1 MNFSKPLIV
10 LSIGLALAGCNSD
23 SNSTTDKTQ
32 PAAPFDLTIAH
43 VNDTHS
49 SFDAVKSSFKVAK
62 TTVYNEFGGHPRLLT
77 KANAY
82 KEEAKTND
90 DSILFLH
97 GGDAWQG
104 SAYFKLNDGKMNA
117 DILSQMGLD
126 AMALGNHEF
135 DLDNEKLNSF
145 IGSINFPVLAAN
157 IDTSKDADLKDQT
170 NLKPYVV
177 YAFNGNE
184 KELVTDLDNL
194 PEGKQI
200 AAIFGLV
207 LDDMPNIA
215 PNTGDVEFKD
225 MVESAQST
233 VDMLK
238 TKGINKVIAVTHI
251 GNAVDLDVASKVN
264 GIDLIVGGHSHTL
277 LGDFT
282 NLGLSNNG
290 TYAKMVT
297 NPDGKGLTC
306 VVQAGEYAQAIGK
319 TEVSF
324 DAEGEITRCG
334 GNNTLLTNDEF
345 YDDAARDTDSKFT
358 DQETASVVSFIEGQD
373 NIAVTEEE
381 AKLRAHINTKYKPA
395 VDAAYGNV
403 IAAVPNEI
411 NHERRPGDGGTDA
424 HGSDVAPIVAAGQYY
439 WASTTKVLD
448 VLKVEGITKIDFSL
462 VGAGGVRNSIPAGD
476 FREGN
481 VSLEL
486 LPFSSPMSIV
496 PVKGLVVKNLITET
510 VTATLKAGSHAGKFP
525 YGGNLNYTFTETV
538 AGTSGTLDSIEV
550 NTGTLEI
557 PVWTDLEDDTTYNV
571 AINSYNATG
580 SDGWTQLFTAQ
591 DGNSDRVDLAYV
603 DGNLTAFPV
612 ERLYSVVVEDQTKY
626 KVEYEAGRV
635 LDCKDTTKEM
645 ECNTDAQAVIDY
657 IKAEKPTLTPISN
670 ETVTLN
676 RAE

>member
-104 SAYFKLNDGKMNA
+104 SAYFKLNEGKMNA

-215 PNTGDVEFKD
+215 PNTGDVKFND

-238 TKGINKVIAVTHI
+238 AKGINKIIAVTHI

-324 DAEGEITRCG
+324 DAEGDITRCG

-345 YDDAARDTDSKFT
+345 YDDAARGAGSKFT

-395 VDAAYGNV
+395 VDAAYGEV
-403 IAAVPNEI
+403 ISAVPNEI
-411 NHERRPGDGGTDA
+411 NHERRPGDNSTDA
-424 HGSDVAPIVAAGQYY
+424 HGSDVAPIIAAGQYY
-439 WASTTKVLD
+439 WATTSEVEA
-448 VLKVEGITKIDFSL
+448 VSGLKADFSL
-462 VGAGGVRNSIPAGD
+462 VGAGGIRTNIPAGEY
-476 FREGN
+476 REGN

-486 LPFSSPMSIV
+486 LPFSNFISV
-496 PVKGLVVKNLITET
+496 LPVEGSVIKDLIASTIE
-510 VTATLKAGSHAGKFP
+510 ATLPEGAHAGKFP
-525 YGGNLNYTFTETV
+525 YGGNLRYTFTETV
-538 AGTSGTLDSIEV
+538 AGISGTLDSIDI
-550 NTGTLEI
+550 NIGTLEA
-557 PVWTDLEDDTTYNV
+557 PNWASLENDTTYNV
-571 AINSYNATG
+571 SMNSYNASG
-580 SDGWTQLFTAQ
+580 NDGWTALYDAQ
-591 DGNSDRVDLAYV
+591 TSDSGRVDLAFV
-603 DGNLTAFPV
+603 DGKLTAFPV
-612 ERLYSVVVEDQTKY
+612 SHLEKDVNDKTIVKYEGED
-626 KVEYEAGRV
+626 
-635 LDCKDTTKEM
+635 LDCKDETKDIV
-645 ECNTDAQAVIDY
+645 CNTDAQAVIDY
-657 IKAEKPTLTPISN
+657 IAAKQQTLTPISY

-676 RAE
+676 RVE

>member
-104 SAYFKLNDGKMNA
+104 SAYFKLNEGKMNA

-345 YDDAARDTDSKFT
+345 YDDAARDTGSKFT
-358 DQETASVVSFIEGQD
+358 DQETASVVSFIE
-373 NIAVTEEE
+373 
-381 AKLRAHINTKYKPA
+381 
-395 VDAAYGNV
+395 
-403 IAAVPNEI
+403 
-411 NHERRPGDGGTDA
+411 
-424 HGSDVAPIVAAGQYY
+424 
-439 WASTTKVLD
+439 
-448 VLKVEGITKIDFSL
+448 
-462 VGAGGVRNSIPAGD
+462 
-476 FREGN
+476 
-481 VSLEL
+481 
-486 LPFSSPMSIV
+486 
-496 PVKGLVVKNLITET
+496 
-510 VTATLKAGSHAGKFP
+510 
-525 YGGNLNYTFTETV
+525 
-538 AGTSGTLDSIEV
+538 
-550 NTGTLEI
+550 
-557 PVWTDLEDDTTYNV
+557 
-571 AINSYNATG
+571 
-580 SDGWTQLFTAQ
+580 
-591 DGNSDRVDLAYV
+591 
-603 DGNLTAFPV
+603 
-612 ERLYSVVVEDQTKY
+612 
-626 KVEYEAGRV
+626 
-635 LDCKDTTKEM
+635 
-645 ECNTDAQAVIDY
+645 
-657 IKAEKPTLTPISN
+657 
-670 ETVTLN
+670 
-676 RAE
+676 

>member
-104 SAYFKLNDGKMNA
+104 SAYFKLNEGKMNA

-345 YDDAARDTDSKFT
+345 YDDAARDTGSKFT

-403 IAAVPNEI
+403 IATVPNEL

-424 HGSDVAPIVAAGQYY
+424 HGSDVAPIIAAGQYY
-439 WASTTKVLD
+439 WAATPEVVAVSG
-448 VLKVEGITKIDFSL
+448 LKADFSL
-462 VGAGGVRNSIPAGD
+462 VGAGGVRTNIPAGEY
-476 FREGN
+476 REGN

-486 LPFSSPMSIV
+486 LPFANFISV
-496 PVKGLVVKNLITET
+496 LPVKGSVVKQLLEDTI
-510 VTATLKAGSHAGKFP
+510 TATLPEGAHAGKFP
-525 YGGNLNYTFTETV
+525 YGGNLRYTFTETV
-538 AGTSGTLDSIEV
+538 ANTSGTLNSVEV
-550 NTGTLEI
+550 NTGTLEA
-557 PVWTDLEDDTTYNV
+557 PNWALLEDSTTYNV
-571 AINSYNATG
+571 SMNSYNASG
-580 SDGWTQLFTAQ
+580 NDGWTALYDAQ
-591 DGNSDRVDLAYV
+591 TSDSGRVDLAFV
-603 DGNLTAFPV
+603 DGKLTAFPV
-612 ERLYSVVVEDQTKY
+612 SHLEKDGNDKTIVKYEGED
-626 KVEYEAGRV
+626 
-635 LDCKDTTKEM
+635 LDCKDETKDIV
-645 ECNTDAQAVIDY
+645 CNTDAQAVIDY
-657 IKAEKPTLTPISN
+657 IAAEQQTLTPISY

-676 RAE
+676 RIE